1 MEKLRALQQ
10 AKKAQ
15 QTQSTSTD
23 NSSKS
28 EATNGTTSTQ
38 TQNVFSLK
46 KGGSKANANKASVAQ
61 LRSQKDLTEM
71 DPIPGTKVSFPDPEN
86 LMQFNVEI
94 KPSDGLYSGA
104 TFTFVIDIPNT
115 YPYDPPKATCITPV
129 YHPNINDQGKVCL
142 NILRQE
148 WMPVLSLGSVI
159 FGLMTLF
166 LEPNPDDPLDIEVA
180 KLMVSNA
187 KQFEKN
193 VKDSLR
199 GGYVGGR
206 NFPRLL

>member
-1 MEKLRALQQ
+1 
-10 AKKAQ
+10 
-15 QTQSTSTD
+15 
-23 NSSKS
+23 
-28 EATNGTTSTQ
+28 
-38 TQNVFSLK
+38 
-46 KGGSKANANKASVAQ
+46 
-61 LRSQKDLTEM
+61 
-71 DPIPGTKVSFPDPEN
+71 
-86 LMQFNVEI
+86 
-94 KPSDGLYSGA
+94 
-104 TFTFVIDIPNT
+104 
-115 YPYDPPKATCITPV
+115 V